1 MVTRPGD
8 SFEHDEPARLTPLT
22 EASSGSF
29 PVFNVPW
36 TLLLARRRVATR
48 AQRHSRFQVIAMLF
62 VLGAMFAVNLT
73 VTLVAVVVP
82 AIATDLG
89 AADSTVV
96 WAVTGPILAAAVLGP
111 TFGKL
116 GDQRGHRLVF
126 LGGLFVNAIFTLLV
140 ALSWNGISFV
150 VFRLLAAVG
159 AAAIGPAALAFINRL
174 FAPDDRATALGFW
187 SFVGAGS
194 PVLGVVVGGPIVERF
209 GWQVVFWVQGPV
221 VLIALIAAALVLP
234 ETAKRGRERFD
245 VAGAVT
251 LAGAVAA
258 GLIAVTL
265 AGSRGWSLTVAALAV
280 VALAGLAAFTRIEQR
295 SEQPLIPPHYWRMRG
310 FAVPTGVLT
319 LLFAAYMGSFV
330 LTPLMLQSTA
340 YGITAAQT
348 GLVIVCRP
356 LLFAFTGPVA
366 GYLAPRLGD
375 RVLAGF
381 GTFCV
386 ASSML
391 ILSTFRP
398 GQSLIIVAVAL
409 GIAGIGA
416 GASAPVL
423 SARVANTV
431 AAEDLG
437 VAGAAQQMVQQFGLV
452 VGIQALLALQ
462 ASQVS
467 GGDATSADAL
477 VQSYSVTFQVAMV
490 IALCGFALTLALR
503 RLPKGRDR
511 TTPIAV

>member
-1 MVTRPGD
+1 MPRPVD
-8 SFEHDEPARLTPLT
+8 SVEHDEPAQLTSLT
-22 EASSGSF
+22 ETGPGSL
-29 PVFNVPW
+29 PVSVVPW
-36 TLLLARRRVATR
+36 TLLLARRRVASR
-48 AQRHSRFQVIAMLF
+48 AQGHNRYQVIALIF

-82 AIATDLG
+82 TIASDLG

-116 GDQRGHRLVF
+116 GDQRGHRLMF
-126 LGGLFVNAIFTLLV
+126 LIGLLINAIFTMLV
-140 ALSWNGISFV
+140 ALSWNGLSFV
-150 VFRLLAAVG
+150 TFRLLAAVG
-159 AAAIGPAALAFINRL
+159 AAAIGPSALAFINRL
-174 FAPDDRATALGFW
+174 FDPHDRATALGFW

-194 PVLGVVVGGPIVERF
+194 PVLGLIVGGPVVERF
-209 GWQVVFWVQGPV
+209 GWQIVFWVQAPLV
-221 VLIALIAAALVLP
+221 VIAFVAAALVLP
-234 ETAKRGRERFD
+234 ETNRRERERFD
-245 VAGAVT
+245 IAGAVT
-251 LAGAVAA
+251 LAGSVAA
-258 GLIAVTL
+258 GLIAVTRAGTDGLSLSVGVL
-265 AGSRGWSLTVAALAV
+265 ALGAV
-280 VALAGLAAFTRIEQR
+280 AGLGLFTRIEQR
-295 SEQPLIPPHYWRMRG
+295 SDQPLIPPRYWRMRG
-310 FAVPTGVLT
+310 FVVPTGVLT

-330 LTPLMLQSTA
+330 MIPLMLQSSA

-356 LLFAFTGPVA
+356 LMFAFTGPVA

-398 GQSLIIVAVAL
+398 GQSLLIVAVAL
-409 GIAGIGA
+409 AIAGLGA

-423 SARVANTV
+423 TARVANTV
-431 AAEDLG
+431 AADDLG

-462 ASQVS
+462 ASLFMNA
-467 GGDATSADAL
+467 GGAGDSAL
-477 VQSYSVTFQVAMV
+477 VDSYSVAFQVAMG

-511 TTPIAV
+511 MQPI

>member
-1 MVTRPGD
+1 MTRPGD

-22 EASSGSF
+22 EATPGSL
-29 PVFNVPW
+29 PIANVPW
-36 TLLLARRRVATR
+36 TLLLARRRVASR
-48 AQRHSRFQVIAMLF
+48 AQGHSRFQIIAMVF

-82 AIATDLG
+82 TIATDLD

-126 LGGLFVNAIFTLLV
+126 LAGLFVNAVFTLLV
-140 ALSWNGISFV
+140 ALSWNGLSFV

-159 AAAIGPAALAFINRL
+159 AAAIGPSALAFINRL
-174 FAPDDRATALGFW
+174 FGPDDRATALGFW

-194 PVLGVVVGGPIVERF
+194 PVLGLIVGGPVVERF
-209 GWQVVFWVQGPV
+209 GWQVVFWAQAPV
-221 VLIALIAAALVLP
+221 VIAALVAAALVLP
-234 ETAKRGRERFD
+234 ETSKRGRERFD
-245 VAGAVT
+245 IAGAST
-251 LAGAVAA
+251 LAGSVAA
-258 GLIAVTL
+258 GLIGVTL
-265 AGSRGWSLTVAALAV
+265 AGSGGWSWTVAALFVGAIV
-280 VALAGLAAFTRIEQR
+280 GLGVFTRIEQR

-310 FAVPTGVLT
+310 FVVPTGVLT

-330 LTPLMLQSTA
+330 MTPLMLQSTA

-356 LLFAFTGPVA
+356 LLFAFTGPLA

-386 ASSML
+386 ATSML

-398 GQSLIIVAVAL
+398 GQTLVIVAVAL

-452 VGIQALLALQ
+452 VGIQTLLALQ
-462 ASQVS
+462 ASLVS
-467 GGDATSADAL
+467 EGSATSVDAL
-477 VQSYSVTFQVAMV
+477 VDSYSTTFRVAMV
-490 IALCGFALTLALR
+490 IALCGSGLTLALR

-511 TTPIAV
+511 TAPIPA